1 MIQLVNAVA
10 KYMFS
15 CHHNALS
22 RVFTINRRTYRVCCD
37 CGAEFEYSLKTM
49 SHRRTPAPCHSPLLG
64 TALAAPSLLCLR
76 PGRSER

>member
-1 MIQLVNAVA
+1 MIQLVTAVA
-10 KYMFS
+10 KYMFG

-49 SHRRTPAPCHSPLLG
+49 SQRRTPAPGPSCR
-64 TALAAPSLLCLR
+64 TATPRSDAYGSYQRAAPVV
-76 PGRSER
+76 